1 MVVMSL
7 SPHPLLPQE
16 VQVRYRDSGLW
27 QDTNLMQILLEQARR
42 SPDAPL
48 YAGDAPRSYAEV
60 AAAARRFA
68 AFLLDRGVR
77 RGDTVVA
84 PLVSG
89 WEATAVLAATSCI
102 GARMA
107 PLSSRATRSQLR
119 GLLDATDAAAV
130 VLSGRVLA
138 KGDWKDTIEDLKSNA
153 PGIRALV
160 LTDAAQAPAWAS
172 GIPDMSSAC
181 AGFEPAEV
189 ARTDAGAPFLLLS
202 TGGTTGPSKVVTHSE
217 NAAVYAAT
225 QYAERCG
232 LSSHDVVLS
241 TGPFGHASGT
251 IFTLY
256 APIIGGAS
264 VLPVA
269 RWEARATSR
278 AVKRHGATW
287 CLLSGTHIYDM
298 LELDDEH
305 MSMWSSVRGLSAG
318 SGSDER
324 YAAAEQRFGFRIRRM
339 YGLTECLGHALMPVD
354 APQDVRMVR
363 DGLPFDGVECFIE
376 GGGDTGEY
384 LVRGPSLMLGYLR
397 RPELTAETVTGDGYL
412 RTGDIMSIDGS
423 GFVRYVGRL
432 KDVIRRAGI
441 NIDPLEL
448 ERLLVRHPDVNDIS
462 VVGVPHPR
470 LGEQA
475 VAVVVPRSGSE
486 PTLADLT
493 EVLTEHDVPR
503 QSHPER
509 VVLVA
514 DLPKTEFGKHNKPMI
529 RQMLADLEAKIGAD
543 R

>member
-1 MVVMSL
+1 MNPSA
-7 SPHPLLPQE
+7 HPLLPRELQDS
-16 VQVRYRDSGLW
+16 YRDSGLW
-27 QDTNLMQILLEQARR
+27 RDTGLMRILVEQARR

-48 YAGDAPRSYAEV
+48 YVGDDPRTYAEV
-60 AAAARRFA
+60 AVAARRFA

-77 RGDTVVA
+77 PGHTVVA
-84 PLVSG
+84 PLVTG
-89 WEATAVLAATSCI
+89 WEATAVLAAASGI
-102 GARMA
+102 GARLA
-107 PLSSRATRSQLR
+107 PLPSRATRSQVR

-130 VLSGRVLA
+130 VISGRVLA
-138 KGDWKDTIEDLKSNA
+138 RGDWQDTVEELRTKT
-153 PGIRALV
+153 PGVRALV
-160 LTDAAQAPAWAS
+160 LTDAAHAPAWAS
-172 GIPDMSSAC
+172 DLPDLTSAC

-189 ARTDAGAPFLLLS
+189 GRTDPGAPFLLLS
-202 TGGTTGPSKVVTHSE
+202 TGGTTGPSKVVMHSE
-217 NAAVYAAT
+217 NAAVYAAA

-232 LSSHDVVLS
+232 LTSRDVILS

-251 IFTLY
+251 VFTLY
-256 APIIGGAS
+256 APIIAGAS
-264 VLPVA
+264 VLPAA
-269 RWEARATSR
+269 RWEPRATSR
-278 AVKRHGATW
+278 AVDRHAVTW

-305 MSMWSSVRGLSAG
+305 VALWSSVRGLSAG

-324 YAAAEQRFGFRIRRM
+324 YAAAERRFGIRIRRM
-339 YGLTECLGHALMPVD
+339 YGLTECMGHAVMPVD
-354 APQDVRMVR
+354 APQDVRMAR

-384 LVRGPSLMLGYLR
+384 LVRGPSLMLGYLH

-412 RTGDIMSIDGS
+412 HTGDIMSIDGS

-432 KDVIRRAGI
+432 KDVIRRSGI

-475 VAVVVPRSGSE
+475 VAVIVPRPGSE

-493 EVLTEHDVPR
+493 GLLAEHDVPR
-503 QSHPER
+503 QSHPEQ
-509 VVLVA
+509 VVLVEE
-514 DLPKTEFGKHNKPMI
+514 LPKTEFGKHNKAMV
-529 RQMLADLEAKIGAD
+529 RQMLADLD
-543 R
+543 RVH